1 MAELGWIRCAQPSR
15 AVHVIDDG
23 YQGLRETFGVELAP
37 Y

>member
-1 MAELGWIRCAQPSR
+1 MTELRWIRLRPKSR